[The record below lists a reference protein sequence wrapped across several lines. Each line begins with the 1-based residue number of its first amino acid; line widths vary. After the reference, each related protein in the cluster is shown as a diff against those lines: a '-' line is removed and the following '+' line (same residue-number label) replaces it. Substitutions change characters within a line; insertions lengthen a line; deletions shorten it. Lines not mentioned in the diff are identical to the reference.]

1 MTQAQANH
9 AVAAPASFDV
19 ERVRADFPT
28 LERPIHDKRLVY
40 LDSAASALTPRAVIE
55 RITRFHTHEYSNIHR
70 GAHLLSAEATTAY
83 EAARERVASFLHAEH
98 SQEIVFTRGCTEAIN
113 LVASCL
119 GDLAPQEGGVGA
131 GDEVLITELEHHS
144 NILPWQR
151 LCEAKA
157 ATLKVAPVDDDGQL
171 DLEAFAGLLSARTK
185 VVAVS
190 HVSNVLGTIL
200 PIARICELAH
210 QAGALVLC
218 DGAQGVVHI
227 DVDVRALG
235 CDFYTF
241 SGHKLY
247 GPTGIG
253 VLWGK
258 RELLDRLPTYQVGG
272 GTIDQVGFDRSTYL
286 GSPLRFEAGTPHI
299 AGALGL
305 AAAIDYLDALDMDQ
319 VAAHEQRLFVAATE
333 ALESIPQVRIL
344 GRGPAGT
351 QASVRSFVLEEVH
364 PADAGAILDRQGI
377 AVRIGHHCA
386 QPLMRRFGV
395 PATTRASFGI
405 YNNDADV
412 EALANGVR
420 KVIDLFFG

>member
-1 MTQAQANH
+1 MTQTQAID
-9 AVAAPASFDV
+9 ATASFDV

-28 LERPIHDKRLVY
+28 LQRRIHDKPLVY
-40 LDSAASALTPRAVIE
+40 LDSAASALTPRSVID
-55 RITRFHTHEYSNIHR
+55 RISRFYSDEYANIHR
-70 GAHLLSAEATTAY
+70 GAHLLSAEATAAY
-83 EAARERVASFLHAEH
+83 EAARERVASFLHAE
-98 SQEIVFTRGCTEAIN
+98 SSLEIVFTRGCTEAIN

-119 GDLAPQEGGVGA
+119 GDLAPEEGGVGA
-131 GDEVLITELEHHS
+131 GDEVLLTELEHHS
-144 NILPWQR
+144 NTLPWQR
-151 LCEAKA
+151 LCEAKG
-157 ATLKVAPVDDDGQL
+157 ATLKVAPIDDEGHL
-171 DLEAFAGLLSARTK
+171 DLDAFAKRLSDKTK
-185 VVAVS
+185 VVAIS
-190 HVSNVLGTIL
+190 HVSNVLGTVL

-218 DGAQGVVHI
+218 DGAQGVVHF

-235 CDFYTF
+235 CDFYAF

-253 VLWGK
+253 ALWGK

-272 GTIDQVGFDRSTYL
+272 GTIDQVTFDASTYL

-305 AAAIDYLDALDMDQ
+305 AEAIDYLASLDMKQ
-319 VAAHEQRLFVAATE
+319 VAAHEQRLFAAATE
-333 ALESIPQVRIL
+333 ALETIPQVRIL
-344 GRGPAGT
+344 GRGAAGT
-351 QASVRSFVLEEVH
+351 QASVRSFVLEDVH

-395 PATTRASFGI
+395 PATTRASFGL
-405 YNNDADV
+405 YNDDADV
-412 EALANGVR
+412 EALAAGVQ

>member
-1 MTQAQANH
+1 MTGAQAID
-9 AVAAPASFDV
+9 AVPAASFDV

-28 LERPIHDKRLVY
+28 LARRIHDRPLVY
-40 LDSAASALTPRAVIE
+40 LDSAASALTPQPVID
-55 RITRFHTHEYSNIHR
+55 RISRFYTDEYSNIHR

-83 EAARERVASFLHAEH
+83 EAARERVASFIGAG
-98 SQEIVFTRGCTEAIN
+98 SAKEIVFTRGCTEAIN

-119 GDLAPQEGGVGA
+119 GELDPAEGGVGA
-131 GDEVLITELEHHS
+131 GDEVLLTELEHHS

-151 LCEAKA
+151 LCEQRG
-157 ATLKVAPVDDDGQL
+157 ATLKVAPIDDDGQL
-171 DLEAFAGLLSARTK
+171 DLEAFSALLSPKTK
-185 VVAVS
+185 LVAVS

-200 PIARICELAH
+200 PVAKICELAH
-210 QAGALVLC
+210 QVGARVLC
-218 DGAQGVVHI
+218 DGAQGVVHMS
-227 DVDVRALG
+227 VDVQTLG

-247 GPTGIG
+247 GPTGVG

-258 RELLDRLPTYQVGG
+258 QEQLDRLPTYQVGG
-272 GTIDQVGFDRSTYL
+272 GTIDEVGFDRSTYL

-299 AGALGL
+299 AGGLGL
-305 AAAIDYLDALDMDQ
+305 AAAIDYLSAFDMEQ

-333 ALESIPQVRIL
+333 ALEAIPQVRIL
-344 GRGPAGT
+344 GRGAAGT

-386 QPLMRRFGV
+386 QPLMKRFGV

-405 YNNDADV
+405 YNNQADV
-412 EALANGVR
+412 EALAAGVR
-420 KVIDLFFG
+420 KVIELFF